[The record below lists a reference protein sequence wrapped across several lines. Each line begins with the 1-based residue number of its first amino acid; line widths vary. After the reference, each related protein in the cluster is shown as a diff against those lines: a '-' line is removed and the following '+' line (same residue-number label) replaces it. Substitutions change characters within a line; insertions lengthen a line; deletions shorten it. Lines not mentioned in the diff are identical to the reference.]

1 MTKLYQICCPKCNNK
16 TDFYCFGKDKHG
28 YQKYQCKKCKHQ
40 WAPQTPSK
48 ERNPNYPLC
57 PACGKATF
65 LHHGRQHYAHDTC
78 CDKKCRH
85 SVFVPKPTV
94 RPYPNCSAR
103 RTSNG
108 CATPSMWSSWPWA
121 CSTWTRTHFA
131 ISPWF
136 CGLWWISRSSTRPSA
151 TGVPVSPRCSKT
163 SLYSSFRRSISTL
176 TSGTPMKPSLRYR
189 EILPLAHSGQ
199 WEALCL
205 SPHRNSPQAFTILD
219 AVKPMGTPQAIV
231 SDCYFAQMPVKTL
244 HGVKHI
250 RLQSFQ
256 DDNQQPHRAL
266 QQAV

>member
-1 MTKLYQICCPKCNNK
+1 MTKLYQICCSKCNNK
-16 TDFYCFGKDKHG
+16 TDFYRFGKDKHG

-65 LHHGRQHYAHDTC
+65 LHHDRQHYAHDTC

-85 SVFVPKPTV
+85 SVFVPKPT
-94 RPYPNCSAR
+94 AIE
-103 RTSNG
+103 
-108 CATPSMWSSWPWA
+108 APSMSKLFGKTDFKRMRYPFHVILMALSMFYA
-121 CSTWTRTHFA
+121 HFA
-131 ISPWF
+131 ISTWF
-136 CGLWWISRSSTRPSA
+136 CGLWWISRSSTQPSA
-151 TGVPVSPRCSKT
+151 TGVPVSPRCTKT

-205 SPHRNSPQAFTILD
+205 SPHRDSPQAFTILD

-231 SDCYFAQMPVKTL
+231 SDRYFAQMPVKTL